1 MKKSILKSVATA
13 TLLAMSISFTG
24 CGSDK
29 SAEQPAVNAEKQS
42 TAKAEKQSAVKTEK
56 HIYDTAVILNL
67 KNGFGT
73 KVVGKVSELRIP
85 SSMLTH
91 EALEDWYFNYAKKN
105 VGDKGE
111 KWNWAVIVYTDKPNM
126 GTFYNGVVIK
136 DIGLERRSQDDRWAM
151 ANDKGTMYIENKEG
165 HLVKFE

>member
-13 TLLAMSISFTG
+13 TLLAMSISFAG

-29 SAEQPAVNAEKQS
+29 SAEQPTVKAEKQS
-42 TAKAEKQSAVKTEK
+42 TAKAEKQPAVKTEK

-73 KVVGKVSELRIP
+73 KVVGKASELRIP

-111 KWNWAVIVYTDKPNM
+111 KWNWAMIIYTDKPNM
-126 GTFYNGVVIK
+126 GTIFNGALIK
-136 DIGLERRSQDDRWAM
+136 DTGLQKDEK
-151 ANDKGTMYIENKEG
+151 ANIWQVDMKGTMYIENNEG